1 MFELSPTPAIASLFS
16 PLAAPSSGASGD
28 FALALAALVTQRDTD
43 PSVTPTAGATPV
55 ASLLPK
61 EVPTG
66 LPIGRQTLAD
76 IGKTLPASS
85 PVADPPSQGVLTPT
99 VSPSD
104 PALTA
109 AGSDSAPPTDG
120 DLPAP
125 PARTAPQPQA
135 ARFTARS
142 ETLPIEQQIVKSAS
156 AAGETSRTKRSV
168 GDPTTNAQD
177 NRGVPAPLPVVTPL
191 EPVQLSQPA
200 PAASSTKP
208 DLEPTIAPP
217 VLSESPARSPV
228 FGGISRVGRSAAD
241 QTKDTPVDER
251 VAAPSLVLSA
261 PSPTPLHL
269 PAASVI
275 ASERQPTI
283 LAESSGAT
291 PARSVVLARIPTAGD
306 DQVYPVTEAQADQH
320 IATSLPIFAA
330 PLPAPLQVA
339 VASAITSD
347 PESTIL
353 AKAPDAS
360 PVRSSVAVAPRDI
373 AAKPEPF
380 VSQLAASSRTPSLG
394 EAGAARLTAAPS
406 FELLSA
412 PALPSSVTT
421 NGQRASALAA
431 SSQPISVQPVV
442 QPEPTARLLPPS
454 PAPLPTPLIGLVVP
468 AARAFA
474 AGIAAASVRPLRARS
489 DDGAP
494 APLSAPAPAAVFE
507 AVNAAQSDPQSA
519 PIDMRREDW
528 ARALIDRIDASQ
540 DVANARDTRIRLVPD
555 ALGKIDVALHRQ
567 GDTLHVHFTADVPAT
582 RALLVEAQ
590 PSLAALADARG
601 LRLGDAS
608 VDGGGLATSQGQNQ
622 GQALGQGFGQ
632 GADQRRPQPVP
643 AAPPSA
649 TRTNSADALAA
660 SDHRLA

>member
-28 FALALAALVTQRDTD
+28 FAQALAALVTQRDTD
-43 PSVTPTAGATPV
+43 PSVTPTATATPV

-85 PVADPPSQGVLTPT
+85 PVADPSSQGVLTPL
-99 VSPSD
+99 VAPFD

-125 PARTAPQPQA
+125 PARTAPQPKA

-142 ETLPIEQQIVKSAS
+142 ETLPIEQQIVNSAS
-156 AAGETSRTKRSV
+156 AAGETSRTK
-168 GDPTTNAQD
+168 
-177 NRGVPAPLPVVTPL
+177 
-191 EPVQLSQPA
+191 
-200 PAASSTKP
+200 
-208 DLEPTIAPP
+208 
-217 VLSESPARSPV
+217 
-228 FGGISRVGRSAAD
+228 RSAAD

-275 ASERQPTI
+275 VSERQPTI
-283 LAESSGAT
+283 LAASSGAT

-306 DQVYPVTEAQADQH
+306 DQVDPVTEVQADQH

-339 VASAITSD
+339 VASAITPD

-380 VSQLAASSRTPSLG
+380 VSQLAASSRAPSLV

-412 PALPSSVTT
+412 PTLPSSVTT

-507 AVNAAQSDPQSA
+507 AVNAAQSDPQST

-608 VDGGGLATSQGQNQ
+608 VDGGGLATSQGQQ
-622 GQALGQGFGQ
+622 QGQ

-643 AAPPSA
+643 GAPPSA